1 MNLTYVLLLFWFLA
15 WERQKN
21 ISLPA
26 VGEKGKT
33 LLVSDCCTE
42 CNNLKERKP
51 MTTVIK
57 GGTVV
62 TASDT
67 FPADVLIDGEQIVA
81 LGTGLSGD
89 TVIDASGAYV
99 IPGGIDVH
107 THLDMPFGGTTSSDD
122 FFTGHRAAAFGGT
135 TMHIDFAIQPKGAT
149 LRETLDIWHAKANGK
164 AAIDYGFHVAIT
176 DLPDSVL
183 EEMPRCVE
191 YGATS
196 MKLFM
201 AYKGVLQVDDT
212 TLFRA
217 MQQAAANDLLIM
229 VHAEN
234 GDAID
239 VLIKEALAAGE
250 LAPKYHALT
259 RPPQLEAEAT
269 GRAIRLAEVAGANLY
284 VVHVTN
290 AGAAEQIGMARARG
304 SLNIHG
310 ETCTQYFFFTKDD
323 LAREGFEGAKWV
335 CSPPFREQSDQVA
348 LWQAVADN
356 TLQAI
361 STDHCPFW
369 YEGGVDGRTPGKE
382 LGQASFAA
390 IPNGCPGIEERLM
403 VLYTEG
409 VRTGKISLNRWVELC
424 CTNPAKLFGCYPQKG
439 VIAPGADADIVVW
452 DPSTTRTITAATNH
466 QRTDYSLYEGWQITG
481 APRTVL
487 SRGRVLVDGDTWHG
501 EQGAGRFV
509 HRRPFGK

>member
-1 MNLTYVLLLFWFLA
+1 M
-15 WERQKN
+15 
-21 ISLPA
+21 S
-26 VGEKGKT
+26 T
-33 LLVSDCCTE
+33 L
-42 CNNLKERKP
+42 
-51 MTTVIK
+51 IK

-62 TASDT
+62 TAGDT
-67 FPADVLIDGEQIVA
+67 FAADVLVEGEQIVA
-81 LGTGLSGD
+81 IGRGLSGD
-89 TVIDASGAYV
+89 TVIHAEGAYV

-107 THLDMPFGGTTSSDD
+107 THLDMPFGGTVSSDN
-122 FFTGHRAAAFGGT
+122 FFTGHQAAAFGGT

-149 LRETLDIWHAKANGK
+149 LRETLELWHGRAAGK

-183 EEMPRCVE
+183 NEMQDCVE

-201 AYKGVLQVDDT
+201 AYKGALQVDDS

-217 MQQAAANDLLIM
+217 MQQAAQHRLLIM

-239 VLIKEALAAGE
+239 ILVREAIAAGN

-259 RPPQLEAEAT
+259 RPPQLETEAT
-269 GRAIRLAEVAGANLY
+269 NRAIRLAEVAGAPLY

-290 AGAAEQIGMARARG
+290 AEAMEAIRQSRARG
-304 SLNIHG
+304 YGGQIFG

-335 CSPPFREQSDQVA
+335 CSPPFREASDHEL
-348 LWQAVADN
+348 LWGAVADN
-356 TLQAI
+356 SLQVI

-369 YEGGVDGRTPGKE
+369 FAGGVDGRTPGKE
-382 LGQASFAA
+382 LGRNSFAQ

-403 VLYTEG
+403 LLYTHG
-409 VRTGKISLNRWVELC
+409 VRAGRISLNRWVELC
-424 CTNPAKLFGCYPQKG
+424 CTNPAKLFGCYPRKG
-439 VIAPGADADIVVW
+439 VVAPGADADLVIW
-452 DPSTTRTITAATNH
+452 DPEARRTLSAATQH
-466 QRTDYSLYEGWQITG
+466 QRTDYTLYEGWEVVG

-487 SRGRVLVDGDTWHG
+487 SRGHVLVNDGAWHG
-501 EQGAGRFV
+501 EAGAGQFV
-509 HRRPFGK
+509 HRRPFGL

>member
-1 MNLTYVLLLFWFLA
+1 M
-15 WERQKN
+15 
-21 ISLPA
+21 S
-26 VGEKGKT
+26 T
-33 LLVSDCCTE
+33 L
-42 CNNLKERKP
+42 
-51 MTTVIK
+51 IK

-62 TASDT
+62 TAGDT
-67 FPADVLIDGEQIVA
+67 FAADVLVEGEQIVA
-81 LGTGLSGD
+81 IGRGLSGD
-89 TVIDASGAYV
+89 TVIHAEGAYV

-107 THLDMPFGGTTSSDD
+107 THLDMPFGGTVSSDN
-122 FFTGHRAAAFGGT
+122 FFTGHQAAAFGGT

-149 LRETLDIWHAKANGK
+149 LRETLELWHGRAAGK

-183 EEMPRCVE
+183 NEMQDCVE

-201 AYKGVLQVDDT
+201 AYKGALQVDDS

-217 MQQAAANDLLIM
+217 MQQAAQHRLLIM

-239 VLIKEALAAGE
+239 ILVREAIAAGN

-259 RPPQLEAEAT
+259 RPPQLETEAT
-269 GRAIRLAEVAGANLY
+269 NRAIRLAEVAGAPLY

-290 AGAAEQIGMARARG
+290 AEAMEAIRQSRARG
-304 SLNIHG
+304 YGGQIFG

-335 CSPPFREQSDQVA
+335 CSPPFREASDHEL
-348 LWQAVADN
+348 LWGAVADN
-356 TLQAI
+356 SLQVI

-369 YEGGVDGRTPGKE
+369 FAGGVDGRTPGKE
-382 LGQASFAA
+382 LGRNSFAQ

-403 VLYTEG
+403 LLYTHG
-409 VRTGKISLNRWVELC
+409 VRAGRISLNRWVELC
-424 CTNPAKLFGCYPQKG
+424 CTNPAKLFGCYPRKG
-439 VIAPGADADIVVW
+439 VVAPGADADLVVW
-452 DPSTTRTITAATNH
+452 DPEARRTLSAATQH
-466 QRTDYSLYEGWQITG
+466 QRTDYTLYEGWEVVG

-487 SRGRVLVDGDTWHG
+487 SRGHVLVNDGAWHG
-501 EQGAGRFV
+501 EAGAGQFV
-509 HRRPFGK
+509 HRRPFGL

>member
-1 MNLTYVLLLFWFLA
+1 
-15 WERQKN
+15 
-21 ISLPA
+21 
-26 VGEKGKT
+26 
-33 LLVSDCCTE
+33 
-42 CNNLKERKP
+42 

-57 GGTVV
+57 GGAVV

-67 FPADVLIDGEQIVA
+67 FPADVLIDGEKVIAV
-81 LGTGLSGD
+81 GTGLSGD
-89 TVIDASGAYV
+89 TTIDASGAYV

-122 FFTGHRAAAFGGT
+122 FFTGHKAAAFGGT

-149 LRETLDIWHAKANGK
+149 LRETLDIWQGKAEGK

-183 EEMPRCVE
+183 AEMSKCVE

-201 AYKGVLQVDDT
+201 AYKGALQVDDT

-217 MQQAAANDLLIM
+217 MQQAAAHDLLIM

-239 VLIKEALAAGE
+239 VLIKDAVAAGN
-250 LAPKYHALT
+250 LTPKYHALT
-259 RPPQLEAEAT
+259 RPPELEAEAT
-269 GRAIRLAEVAGANLY
+269 GRAVRLAEVAGANLY
-284 VVHVTN
+284 VVHLTN
-290 AGAAEQIGMARARG
+290 AGALEEVRLARARG
-304 SLNIHG
+304 SMNIHA

-335 CSPPFREQSDQVA
+335 CSPPFREPSDHAA
-348 LWQAVADN
+348 LWQGVADN
-356 TLQAI
+356 SLQVI

-369 YEGGVDGRTPGKE
+369 FAGGTDGKPGGKE
-382 LGQASFAA
+382 LGRDSFAA
-390 IPNGCPGIEERLM
+390 IPNGCPGIEERM
-403 VLYTEG
+403 MILYSYG

-439 VIAPGADADIVVW
+439 VIAPGSDADLVVW
-452 DPSTTRTITAATNH
+452 DPQAKRTISAATNH
-466 QRTDYSLYEGWQITG
+466 QRTDYTLYEGWEVTG

-487 SRGRVLVDGDTWHG
+487 SRGRVLVDGDTWKG

-509 HRRPFGK
+509 HRRGVG